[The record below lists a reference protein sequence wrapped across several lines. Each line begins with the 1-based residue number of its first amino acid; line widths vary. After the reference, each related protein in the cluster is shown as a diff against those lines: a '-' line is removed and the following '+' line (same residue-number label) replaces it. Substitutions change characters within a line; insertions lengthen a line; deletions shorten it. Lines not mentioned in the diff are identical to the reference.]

1 MTKRCVLAATVGA
14 VILSALLTAGHL
26 RLSVWSGLLAHA
38 FLWGGIVLIVIAYQR
53 RRTAG
58 VALGISLSSAALCSI
73 IAFMV
78 ADTVTMIRACKV
90 GDVVA
95 SALFQFRAD
104 KGRYPE
110 ELEELRPRYLNSIPK
125 PDIRGVRTPRFWYER
140 SENRDFVL
148 WFERSGYRQ
157 CRRNAEAKWVCYSD

>member
-1 MTKRCVLAATVGA
+1 VGGFAVPLLKPSVSRNMTKRCVLAATVGA

-78 ADTVTMIRACKV
+78 GH
-90 GDVVA
+90 GDY
-95 SALFQFRAD
+95 D
-104 KGRYPE
+104 
-110 ELEELRPRYLNSIPK
+110 
-125 PDIRGVRTPRFWYER
+125 
-140 SENRDFVL
+140 
-148 WFERSGYRQ
+148 SGLQ
-157 CRRNAEAKWVCYSD
+157 GG